1 MKRTASNPPDP
12 ALQHDGSERPPA
24 QVHAGTPAPAK
35 PPSPHP
41 NPTLPEG
48 PPALSG
54 FFLPLIGVLALI
66 AIGITVQ
73 SVMSPFVIAAVV
85 VFLLYP
91 WRSHTLIGRVITLT
105 LLLVALWVFVSL
117 FGILVP
123 FLLAYL
129 LAYLLNP
136 LVTRLASR
144 GIPRWAGS
152 LLLVVAFIGA
162 FTGAMIYLFPVVLV
176 QFEGILNVIRSLVS
190 QVTAWLDSG
199 AFATALES
207 VGLPAD
213 SARQMLTTEL
223 VPRLEEVFK
232 SVIDGVLGLL
242 SGVTEIALQIV
253 NVVIIPFL
261 VFYLLKDFPH
271 IGERFYRFFS
281 RARQAQVRDLVGRI
295 DDVLGRYI
303 RGAVAVA
310 LIQGVLSATVLW
322 MIGVRYAL
330 VLGLMTSVLNFIPYV
345 GLMISLVVASLVAL
359 VSGGPVASKV
369 IGVVVLYLG
378 QKLLEATVLSP
389 KIIGPQVGLHPVVLI
404 LSLMVFGYFLGFIG
418 LLIAVPA
425 TALLLMVWE
434 GWEAKR
440 DREA

>member
-1 MKRTASNPPDP
+1 MQPTASSPPDP
-12 ALQHDGSERPPA
+12 ASQHDGSGRPFLPS
-24 QVHAGTPAPAK
+24 HPGTSAPEI
-35 PPSPHP
+35 PPSPYP
-41 NPTLPEG
+41 GQSLPEG
-48 PPALSG
+48 PASLSG

-66 AIGITVQ
+66 AVGITVQ
-73 SVMSPFVIAAVV
+73 SVMSPFVIGAVV

-91 WRSHTLIGRVITLT
+91 WRSHTLISRVIVLT

-123 FLLAYL
+123 FLIAYL

-136 LVTRLASR
+136 LVTRLAKR
-144 GIPRWAGS
+144 GLPRWAGS
-152 LLLVVAFIGA
+152 LLLVVAFVGA
-162 FTGAMIYLFPVVLV
+162 FTGAMIYLFPVLLV

-261 VFYLLKDFPH
+261 VFYILKDFPE
-271 IGERFYRFFS
+271 IGERFYRIFS
-281 RARQAQVRDLVGRI
+281 RDHKAPVRKIVDRI
-295 DDVLGRYI
+295 DGVLGRYF
-303 RGAVAVA
+303 RGAVVVA
-310 LIQGVLSATVLW
+310 LIQGTLSMTVLW
-322 MIGVRYAL
+322 LIGVQYAL

-345 GLMISLVVASLVAL
+345 GLLVSLVVASLVAL
-359 VSGGPVASKV
+359 FSGGPVVPKV

-378 QKLLEATVLSP
+378 QKLLEATVLGP
-389 KIIGPQVGLHPVVLI
+389 KIIGPKVGLHPVVLI
-404 LSLMVFGYFLGFIG
+404 LSLLVFAYFLGFLG
-418 LLIAVPA
+418 MLIAVPA
-425 TALLLMVWE
+425 TALLLTAWE
-434 GWEAKR
+434 SWEERR

>member
-1 MKRTASNPPDP
+1 VPRQP
-12 ALQHDGSERPPA
+12 AQRPPS
-24 QVHAGTPAPAK
+24 TP
-35 PPSPHP
+35 
-41 NPTLPEG
+41 G
-48 PPALSG
+48 FLS
-54 FFLPLIGVLALI
+54 PLIGILALI
-66 AIGITVQ
+66 AVSITVQ
-73 SVMSPFVIAAVV
+73 SVLSPFVVAAVAL
-85 VFLLYP
+85 FLLYP
-91 WRSHTLIGRVITLT
+91 YRAHTLVGRTITLIIA
-105 LLLVALWVFVSL
+105 LVGLWAFVSL
-117 FGILVP
+117 FGVLVP

-136 LVTRLASR
+136 VVTWLARR
-144 GIPRWAGS
+144 GVPRWTGS
-152 LLLVVAFIGA
+152 LLLVVILVGA
-162 FTGAMIYLFPVVLV
+162 FAAGAVFLLPVLLN
-176 QFEGILNVIRSLVS
+176 QFEGILAGMRTLIAEAN
-190 QVTAWLDSG
+190 AWLDSG
-199 AFATALES
+199 AFTSALDS
-207 VGLPAD
+207 FGIPAD
-213 SARQMLTTEL
+213 SVRQTLTSEL
-223 VPRLEEVFK
+223 VPRLEGVFK
-232 SVIDGVLGLL
+232 SVIEGVLGLL
-242 SGVTEIALQIV
+242 SGVTAVLLQVI
-253 NVVIIPFL
+253 NAVIIPFL
-261 VFYLLKDFPH
+261 VFYLLKDFPQ

-281 RARQAQVRDLVGRI
+281 RARQAQARDLVGRI

-359 VSGGPVASKV
+359 VSGDPVVSKV